1 MLNPRCA
8 SALCGGILIG
18 LLAAGCSEERD
29 ETLPPTP
36 VSPTKVAAGAA
47 SEPDAPSGLVSIAL
61 GGESIDVWPFTGSDF
76 GTASDPLNLVFA
88 GNTDARRIRA
98 ALLSLD
104 GNRPGFPPVY
114 PFNQRWSDAMGG
126 VQTAYADG
134 DGWLGSVIQLQ
145 LGTYGPVRFHLRL
158 FDTRSPFGE
167 NGTWTLGGAHFE
179 ILIPGTADHQVISWE
194 LAERLV
200 MADLV
205 RSGLLGGTPAES
217 GPINPAPGYRTIPPP
232 IYNGIPDG
240 LKMICGLPPGP
251 SATPVPIPTNGKAT
265 LLTVIGEIA
274 GDTGEAD
281 QEFTLQYRQI
291 IPRPFCSGGPLDFL
305 LVEGPVSLH
314 KEVLDADGRYE
325 YSAEIRGQLLATPV
339 DVTKNPPVPSGAAF
353 RVSASD
359 VQHGFLDLSD
369 ARVAMQSNRIV
380 FEEAS
385 EKQFIHLVV
394 HEKGTDSYREQVK
407 CLTE

>member
-1 MLNPRCA
+1 MLIHRGA
-8 SALCGGILIG
+8 SVRYGGILVA
-18 LLAAGCSEERD
+18 LLALGCD
-29 ETLPPTP
+29 EDPDRHSLSSP
-36 VSPTKVAAGAA
+36 VSPAKIAAGSA
-47 SEPDAPSGLVSIAL
+47 SEPDAPSGLVTIPL
-61 GGESIDVWPFTGSDF
+61 GGESIDVWPYTGSDF

-104 GNRPGFPPVY
+104 GNRTGFPPVY

-126 VQTAYADG
+126 VQTAYTDG
-134 DGWLGSVIQLQ
+134 DGWVGSVIQLQ

-158 FDTRSPFGE
+158 FDTRNAFGDG
-167 NGTWTLGGAHFE
+167 GTWALGGAHFE

-200 MADLV
+200 KADLM
-205 RSGLLGGTPAES
+205 RSGLLAGSPAES
-217 GPINPAPGYRTIPPP
+217 DFINPAPGYRTIPPP

-240 LKMICGLPPGP
+240 LKLICGLPTGP
-251 SATPVPIPTNGKAT
+251 SATPVPIPTDGKAT
-265 LLTVIGEIA
+265 LLTVVGEVA
-274 GDTGEAD
+274 DNTGEEN
-281 QEFTLQYRQI
+281 QEFTLTYRQI

-305 LVEGPVSLH
+305 LVEGPVSLR
-314 KEVLDADGRYE
+314 KDVLDADGRYE
-325 YSAEIRGQLLATPV
+325 YSAEIRGHLLATPV
-339 DVTKNPPVPSGAAF
+339 DVTKNPPVPTGEAF

-359 VQHGFLDLSD
+359 VQHGFLDLHD

-380 FEEAS
+380 FQESS